1 MFNIQKLRQ
10 LSGSCAIVGASES
23 TKMGRVPEQ
32 SALALAA
39 DAAFNALEEA
49 GLRKS
54 DVDGI
59 LTASFS
65 PAAFGEYM
73 GIAPR
78 FVDGTAVGGCS
89 YIIHLSHAVAAI
101 NAGFCDV
108 ALVVHGQSGYS
119 RVGHPSPGNNAATPA
134 GQFEGPW
141 GIRGAPSGF
150 SIPVLQHFARYGTTR
165 DHLAEVAVA
174 TRKWANLNPRAYM
187 HGKQMSFE
195 DYHNSP
201 WIAYPFR
208 LFDCC
213 LVTDAGGAY
222 VVTTVERARDL
233 KMHPVLVLGCGEG
246 TEHQIVSMMHDFTTS
261 MAARHSGE
269 RAFAMAGVSH
279 ANLDVVNLYDAFTFT
294 PILALED
301 LGFCGP
307 GEGGPFV
314 ANQRTAP
321 GGDFP
326 MNTNGGG
333 LSYTHTGMYGMFC
346 ILEVIRQVRHDF
358 EGTPRQVPNVSIG
371 LAHGPGGYFSAAGTA
386 ILGRV

>member
-1 MFNIQKLRQ
+1 MFDTAKLRR
-10 LSGSCAIVGASES
+10 LSGTCAIVGAAES
-23 TKMGRVPEQ
+23 TDMGRVPGQ
-32 SALALAA
+32 SNLQLAA
-39 DAAFNALEEA
+39 DAAFNALEDA
-49 GLRKS
+49 GLKKT

-78 FVDGTAVGGCS
+78 FLDGTAVGGCS
-89 YIIHLSHAVAAI
+89 YIIHLSHAAAAI
-101 NAGFCDV
+101 HAGLCEV
-108 ALVVHGQSGYS
+108 AVVVHGESGYS
-119 RVGHPSPGNNAATPA
+119 RVGHPAPGNEAPTPT

-141 GIRGAPSGF
+141 GVRGAPSGF
-150 SIPVLQHFARYGTTR
+150 CVPVLQHFDKYGTTK

-187 HGKQMSFE
+187 HGKPMTFE

-201 WIAYPFR
+201 WVAYPFQ

-222 VVTTVERARDL
+222 VVTTKERARDL
-233 KMHPVLVLGCGEG
+233 KQPPVLVLGCGEG
-246 TEHQIVSMMHDFTTS
+246 TEHRNVSMMHDFTTS
-261 MAARHSGE
+261 IAAQHSGQ
-269 RAFAMAGVSH
+269 RAFAMADVTHGD
-279 ANLDVVNLYDAFTFT
+279 LDVVNLYDAFTFT
-294 PILALED
+294 PLLALED
-301 LGFCGP
+301 LGFCQP
-307 GEGGPFV
+307 GEAGAFV
-314 ANQRTAP
+314 SNQRTAP

-346 ILEVIRQVRHDF
+346 ILEVIRQVRGDF
-358 EGTPRQVPNVSIG
+358 AGTPRQVPDVKLG

-386 ILGRV
+386 ILGRD

>member
-1 MFNIQKLRQ
+1 MFDVTRLRR
-10 LSGSCAIVGASES
+10 LAKTCAIVGTAES
-23 TKMGRVPEQ
+23 TRMGRVPEQ
-32 SALALAA
+32 SAMQLAA

-49 GLRKS
+49 GLQKT

-65 PAAFGEYM
+65 PAAFGEYL

-78 FVDGTAVGGCS
+78 FVDGTSVGGCS
-89 YIIHLSHAVAAI
+89 YIIHLSHAVAAL

-108 ALVVHGQSGYS
+108 ALVVHGESGYS
-119 RVGHPSPGNNAATPA
+119 RVGHPGIADQSATPA

-141 GIRGAPSGF
+141 GVRGAPSGF
-150 SIPVLQHFARYGTTR
+150 SIPVLQHFATYGTSK

-174 TRKWANLNPRAYM
+174 TRKWANLNPRAFM
-187 HGKQMSFE
+187 HDKTMSFE

-201 WIAYPFR
+201 WIAYPFQ

-222 VVTTVERARDL
+222 IVTTAERARDL
-233 KMHPVLVLGCGEG
+233 KQTPVLVLGCGEG
-246 TEHQIVSMMHDFTTS
+246 TEHRNVSMMHDFTTS
-261 MAARHSGE
+261 LAARRSGE
-269 RAFAMAGVSH
+269 RAFAMAEVRH
-279 ANLDVVNLYDAFTFT
+279 DDIDVVNLYDAFTFT
-294 PILALED
+294 PLLALED
-301 LGFCGP
+301 LGFCRP

-314 ANQRTAP
+314 TNQRTAP

-346 ILEVIRQVRHDF
+346 IMEVIRQVRHDF
-358 EGTPRQVPNVSIG
+358 VGTPRQVPDVSIG

-386 ILGRV
+386 ILARD

>member
-1 MFNIQKLRQ
+1 MFDVTRLRR
-10 LSGSCAIVGASES
+10 LAKTCAIVGTAES
-23 TKMGRVPEQ
+23 TRMGRVPEQ
-32 SALALAA
+32 SAMQLAA
-39 DAAFNALEEA
+39 NAAFNALEEA
-49 GLRKS
+49 GLQKT

-78 FVDGTAVGGCS
+78 FVDGTSIGGCS
-89 YIIHLSHAVAAI
+89 YIIHLSHAVAAL

-108 ALVVHGQSGYS
+108 ALVVHGESGYS
-119 RVGHPSPGNNAATPA
+119 RVGHPGAADQSATPA

-141 GIRGAPSGF
+141 GVRGAPSGF
-150 SIPVLQHFARYGTTR
+150 SIPVLQHFARYGTSK
-165 DHLAEVAVA
+165 DHLADVAVA
-174 TRKWANLNPRAYM
+174 TRKWANLNPRAFM
-187 HGKQMSFE
+187 HDKTMSFE

-201 WIAYPFR
+201 WIAYPFQ

-222 VVTTVERARDL
+222 VVTTAERARDL
-233 KMHPVLVLGCGEG
+233 NPTPVWVLGCGEG
-246 TEHQIVSMMHDFTTS
+246 TEHRNVSMMHDFTTS
-261 MAARHSGE
+261 LAAKRSGE
-269 RAFAMAGVSH
+269 RAFAMADVRH
-279 ANLDVVNLYDAFTFT
+279 ADIDVVNLYDAFTFT

-301 LGFCGP
+301 LGFCRP

-314 ANQRTAP
+314 TNQRTAP

-346 ILEVIRQVRHDF
+346 IMEVIRQVRHDF
-358 EGTPRQVPNVSIG
+358 AGTPRQVPDVRIG

-386 ILGRV
+386 ILARD